1 MAVLRFEWDDRK
13 NTQNGL
19 KHGVT
24 FEEAQT
30 VFLDEQALL
39 VADPDHSEH
48 EERFILLGLSSAL
61 RTLVVCHCYRRE
73 RDVIRL
79 ILARRGD
86 RQGRER
92 DEGRRGKRGSVTTS
106 PTPKAIPRTAILN
119 TR

>member
-48 EERFILLGLSSAL
+48 EERFMLLGLSSAL

-73 RDVIRL
+73 RDVMRL
-79 ILARRGD
+79 ISARRAD
-86 RQGRER
+86 RQERELC
-92 DEGRRGKRGSVTTS
+92 GVRGTK
-106 PTPKAIPRTAILN
+106 
-119 TR
+119 